1 MSYILS
7 ALRKAEAERNGATAA
22 ATATPLRPVLD
33 HSPKTRAGLVVAIA
47 VALLILL
54 AGSYY
59 YVHEK
64 SHDRGSATQGG
75 RPPAAAQTP
84 AGSAVASLGADSPSE
99 ENNNSANRLEP
110 AANET
115 VAQPGARVGHPGGNR
130 LSNPTPTA
138 EAVAATEVQQQQ
150 PAREHPG
157 KAMAPQPLPALNITG
172 YIYFEDK
179 PENSKLFV
187 EGIVYR
193 RHSRLAEGLILEG
206 FYPDHVVVSY
216 RGANQ
221 EIKIP

>member
-22 ATATPLRPVLD
+22 AGTAMPLRSLPGQA
-33 HSPKTRAGLVVAIA
+33 PKTRAGLAVAIA
-47 VALLILL
+47 AGLLILVL
-54 AGSYY
+54 GGYY
-59 YVHEK
+59 YIDDK
-64 SHDRGSATQGG
+64 NSAVGFAVQGG
-75 RPPAAAQTP
+75 TPPEAVQ
-84 AGSAVASLGADSPSE
+84 SA
-99 ENNNSANRLEP
+99 ENHGVESNNSATKVEP
-110 AANET
+110 VNTETAVQSGAT
-115 VAQPGARVGHPGGNR
+115 VAATTEVHQPQATIPPAKPV
-130 LSNPTPTA
+130 
-138 EAVAATEVQQQQ
+138 EAVA
-150 PAREHPG
+150 
-157 KAMAPQPLPALNITG
+157 PQALPALNITG

-216 RGANQ
+216 RGVNQ